1 MKDILKK
8 LTSGQDLT
16 REEAKRANDILLSGE
31 ATQSQIGCFLTALRM
46 KGETPAEIAGLA
58 MALMEKAVHIHPQV
72 DDYIDIVGTG
82 GDGSNSFNI
91 STTAAF
97 VLAGAGQ
104 AVAKHGN
111 RALSS
116 RSGAGDVLEALGV
129 NITADPKEV
138 ERAIEEIGIGFM
150 FAQTFNP
157 AMRFVGKARTE
168 MGIRTVYNILGPLS
182 NPSGAPYQLVG
193 IYSPSLTGTMCRAMR
208 EVGLTGSMVMSSDT
222 NMDELS
228 TACPTTVSELRDG
241 EIITYKITPEQFGFK
256 RCDEK
261 ELLGGTAAENAAI
274 TRSILDGSEQG
285 PKRDIVLLNAG
296 AGLYVTDRAKSI
308 DEGIQKAAVSIDSG
322 KALEKLEALI
332 AFGK

>member
-129 NITADPKEV
+129 NITADPKDV

-157 AMRFVGKARTE
+157 AMRFVGKARSE

-182 NPSGAPYQLVG
+182 NPSRAPYQLVG
-193 IYSPSLTGTMCRAMR
+193 IYSPSLTETMCRAMR

-261 ELLGGTAAENAAI
+261 ELLGGTAEENAAI

-296 AGLYVTDRAKSI
+296 AGLYVTGRAKSI

-332 AFGK
+332 AF